1 MMGNKSQSPDGRG
14 EINLDL
20 NLMGRIN
27 GGVDDDDM
35 NGGNPKEKDSNFDQV
50 QLTNESND
58 ELNVLVKEK
67 SLT

>member
-35 NGGNPKEKDSNFDQV
+35 NGGNPKEKDSHFD
-50 QLTNESND
+50 
-58 ELNVLVKEK
+58 
-67 SLT
+67 